1 MDAVHMLQQDHRKV
15 EELFG
20 KFLTGDEDLRQDVA
34 RQIFKELEL
43 HSTLEEELFYPALRN
58 QGDLEELGTLEQ
70 GDREI
75 DGKKMFDQSE
85 IDKDEGEDEADE
97 EEETGEE
104 IGEDVIDSVYEDH
117 QAVKEL
123 IGRLRSRGSDS
134 PDFQAGMAEL
144 EELVMDHVEE
154 KEEVLFAEAEL
165 KLDIKTLGRHM
176 HDRKQDLVSSL
187 SHNIPIKYPAH
198 KTLWPAA
205 HQGRIATL
213 FVPIEV
219 RLYERSSCSNNA
231 LSILGVPLGFP
242 CVRFMIGLQ
251 HICTQFSYSNE
262 AWQPKSL
269 NHRSA
274 RPARLSSQILTNPS
288 ERWSSTSAAPAS
300 KR

>member
-123 IGRLRSRGSDS
+123 IGRL
-134 PDFQAGMAEL
+134 
-144 EELVMDHVEE
+144 
-154 KEEVLFAEAEL
+154 
-165 KLDIKTLGRHM
+165 
-176 HDRKQDLVSSL
+176 
-187 SHNIPIKYPAH
+187 
-198 KTLWPAA
+198 
-205 HQGRIATL
+205 
-213 FVPIEV
+213 
-219 RLYERSSCSNNA
+219 
-231 LSILGVPLGFP
+231 
-242 CVRFMIGLQ
+242 
-251 HICTQFSYSNE
+251 
-262 AWQPKSL
+262 
-269 NHRSA
+269 
-274 RPARLSSQILTNPS
+274 
-288 ERWSSTSAAPAS
+288 
-300 KR
+300 